1 MIRFRNTLWL
11 LSIGIGILL
20 NAGAVQ
26 GQAIPI
32 RNVHTGAAALLQ
44 QGRLTILDI
53 EFRPGHTH
61 HIALTHPSDSR
72 QGTNA
77 PYAAQWIAESPD
89 HFLIFTDTFA
99 SDPGD
104 TKGHCAANKTGER
117 FVHVIALGT
126 IPHET
131 LSVLTGSCL
140 LDVEPAAGSP
150 EWIAKKD
157 STGFVGQLRLR
168 FEGDTQPTAAYYVAP
183 DGAVTR
189 PDIYPD
195 APKIR

>member
-1 MIRFRNTLWL
+1 MIRVQPILWL
-11 LSIGIGILL
+11 LSIGIGLL
-20 NAGAVQ
+20 PVTGAAQ
-26 GQAIPI
+26 DHPIAI
-32 RNVHTGAAALLQ
+32 RNVHTGAAELRQ

-104 TKGHCAANKTGER
+104 TKGHCAASKTGER
-117 FVHVIALGT
+117 FVHVVALGA

-131 LSVLTGSCL
+131 LSVLAGSCL
-140 LDVEPAAGSP
+140 LDVEPASGSP

-157 STGFVGQLRLR
+157 STGFVGRLRLR

-183 DGAVTR
+183 DGAVSR

-195 APKIR
+195 SPKTR

>member
-1 MIRFRNTLWL
+1 MIRVQTILGL
-11 LSIGIGILL
+11 LSIGFGILPT
-20 NAGAVQ
+20 NCAAQ
-26 GQAIPI
+26 DRPIAI
-32 RNVHTGAAALLQ
+32 RNVRTGPAALLQ

-53 EFRPGHTH
+53 ELRPGHTR

-99 SDPGD
+99 SEPGD
-104 TKGHCAANKTGER
+104 TKGHCAAGKTGER
-117 FVHVIALGT
+117 FVHVVALSA

-131 LSVLTGSCL
+131 LSVLAGSCL

-150 EWIAKKD
+150 EWVAKKD
-157 STGFVGQLRLR
+157 STGFVGRLRLR

-183 DGAVTR
+183 DGEVTR

-195 APKIR
+195 SPKSR